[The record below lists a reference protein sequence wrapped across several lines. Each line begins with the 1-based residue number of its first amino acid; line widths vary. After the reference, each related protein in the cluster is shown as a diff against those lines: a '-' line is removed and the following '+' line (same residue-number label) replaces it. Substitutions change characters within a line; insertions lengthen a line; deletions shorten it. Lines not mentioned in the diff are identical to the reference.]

1 MKGEKEQMMRK
12 ANTNGSGRLHLRVRL
27 AHVVMPKTLLPSL
40 SDKQYEIAEDDDC
53 SNSDE

>member
-40 SDKQYEIAEDDDC
+40 SD
-53 SNSDE
+53 